1 MSSPHTSG
9 HGRHRGSSPRPTAQL
24 SRLLRRP
31 SHRSA
36 LKGLG
41 LAASALG
48 VATAFAAPATNGS
61 FELTA
66 ADIQQ
71 ETVVARAEA
80 VSAPARVADYGVIG
94 FTAKAVPAPK
104 AKATAAA
111 KDARTSTGVSR
122 NTSRAGLTNVGGMTP
137 NAIAVINAVKKQFPG
152 VDGPFGGYRAGDPGD
167 HGTGHAVD
175 IMCSTAEGNEIASF
189 LQANAATLNIKYLI
203 WRQRIWYPGGGSWQG
218 MADRG
223 SPTANHYDHV
233 HVSVFYDSPSSLPLR
248 GGRARG
254 QTSADHGFT
263 STGSGQPPRPDQVPS
278 VRARGRPAHPGAGP
292 RPPPPGSRR

>member
-1 MSSPHTSG
+1 MSSPHTTGS
-9 HGRHRGSSPRPTAQL
+9 GRHRAPRTGRSAVL
-24 SRLLRRP
+24 SGLWRRP

-36 LKGLG
+36 LKGLA

-48 VATAFAAPATNGS
+48 VATAFAAPAGPQV

-66 ADIQQ
+66 AEVRPPI
-71 ETVVARAEA
+71 EVRAA
-80 VSAPARVADYGVIG
+80 DVTGPARVSRYGVIG
-94 FTAKAVPAPK
+94 FTAQGASS
-104 AKATAAA
+104 AKANTPAAT
-111 KDARTSTGVSR
+111 RTTSAVSR
-122 NTSRAGLTNVGGMTP
+122 NTSRVGLTNVGGMTP

-152 VDGPFGGYRAGDPGD
+152 VNGPFGGYRAGDPGD

-203 WRQRIWYPGGGSWQG
+203 WRQRIWYPSGGSWQG

-233 HVSVFYDSPSSLPLR
+233 HVSVN
-248 GGRARG
+248 
-254 QTSADHGFT
+254 
-263 STGSGQPPRPDQVPS
+263 
-278 VRARGRPAHPGAGP
+278 
-292 RPPPPGSRR
+292 